1 MLQNR
6 LEILNEFYQSPPEAL
21 FDQKKIS
28 LVLECSGK
36 SLERDR
42 WAGTGI
48 RFRKLGRSVRYQKS
62 DVLAWLEAQAIC
74 GSILESQHD

>member
-1 MLQNR
+1 MIQTR
-6 LEILNEFYQSPPEAL
+6 LDILNEFYNSPPEAL

-28 LVLECSGK
+28 LVLECSNK

-48 RFRKLGRSVRYQKS
+48 RFKKLGRSVRYQKS
-62 DVLAWLEAQAIC
+62 DVLAWLDAQTIC
-74 GSILESQHD
+74 GSTAEPQHD